1 VDRPTNAPSPE
12 NPLLLAARYNDAEA
26 EEFELADLFGRHG
39 LELSEVEYLA
49 QQRALRVVLIQSGR
63 IEEIQHQ
70 TEPTSVSLSDAERD
84 LMEAMVPLYVDA
96 IFIGWRAKAIE
107 DRAPTP

>member
-1 VDRPTNAPSPE
+1 MDRPADAPSPD

-49 QQRALRVVLIQSGR
+49 QQRALRVVLMQSGR
-63 IEEIQHQ
+63 MEEFRHQ
-70 TEPTSVSLSDAERD
+70 TEATTVNLSDVERN

-107 DRAPTP
+107 DRTSTL